1 LDDGRG
7 AGDVFGPIETRGR
20 RPEAAAPLSQLT
32 DTLIA
37 EGFAM
42 AELKFHIQEDTDLG
56 TRIKV
61 IGVGGGG
68 CNAVARMMNAG
79 LQGVEFYVLNT
90 DMQALQAS
98 PVPNRLPIGSK
109 ITNGLGAGA
118 NPDIGRQAAMEDTNR
133 IIEILEDAD
142 MVFITSGLGGGTGTG
157 ATPIVASLARELGAL
172 TVAVVTKPFS
182 FEGPRRMKQAEE
194 GLAEIASVV
203 DTVISIPNDKLL
215 RLAGKGTTFQQALQ
229 MADDVLRQA
238 VQGIADIMTTPGVIN
253 RDFSDIRA
261 IMSGMGYAMM
271 GTATATGENAA
282 ITAAEQAINSPL
294 LEEGGVEGAKGILI
308 NITGSSQLGLLE
320 VSEACTLVRE
330 ATHNEDVQ
338 ISFGVVVDET
348 MDETVKLTVIATGFE
363 RQTLPQI
370 LRRQAAAAAG
380 EPALMMPIVELPSPP
395 APISEPAAREL
406 FEVVS
411 TPVDRGEEAIV
422 ETPAEPPQ
430 PADPFDD
437 VDTPAF
443 LRRER
448 RLFR

>member
-1 LDDGRG
+1 
-7 AGDVFGPIETRGR
+7 
-20 RPEAAAPLSQLT
+20 
-32 DTLIA
+32 
-37 EGFAM
+37 M
-42 AELKFHIQEDTDLG
+42 AELKFQIQEEVEIG

-98 PVPNRLPIGSK
+98 PVPNKLPIGAK

-118 NPDIGRQAAMEDTNR
+118 NPEVGRQAAMEDTNR

-182 FEGPRRMKQAEE
+182 FEGPRRMKQAEQ
-194 GLAEIASVV
+194 GLAEIAGVV

-215 RLAGKGTTFQQALQ
+215 KLAGKNTSFQEALQ

-238 VQGIADIMTTPGVIN
+238 VQGIADIITTPGIIN

-271 GTATATGENAA
+271 GTATATGEDAA
-282 ITAAEQAINSPL
+282 IEAARQAINSPL
-294 LEEGGVEGAKGILI
+294 LEEGGVEGARGILI
-308 NITGSSQLGLLE
+308 NITGSSRLGLLE

-330 ATHNEDVQ
+330 ATQNDDVQ
-338 ISFGVVVDET
+338 ISFGVVADES

-370 LRRQAAAAAG
+370 QRRKTPGSQPVAVD
-380 EPALMMPIVELPSPP
+380 PALFIELPTPP
-395 APISEPAAREL
+395 PPIAPMEREPFSETETDTPEAEWVAPPQEAEPAAAEAPK
-406 FEVVS
+406 
-411 TPVDRGEEAIV
+411 PV
-422 ETPAEPPQ
+422 
-430 PADPFDD
+430 DPFDD

>member
-1 LDDGRG
+1 
-7 AGDVFGPIETRGR
+7 
-20 RPEAAAPLSQLT
+20 
-32 DTLIA
+32 
-37 EGFAM
+37 M
-42 AELKFHIQEDTDLG
+42 AELKFQIQEETNLG

-98 PVPNRLPIGSK
+98 PVPNKLPIGSK

-118 NPDIGRQAAMEDTNR
+118 NPEIGRQAAMEDTNR

-182 FEGPRRMKQAEE
+182 FEGPRRMKQAEQ
-194 GLAEIASVV
+194 GLAEIAGVV

-215 RLAGKGTTFQQALQ
+215 KLAGKNTSFQEALQ

-238 VQGIADIMTTPGVIN
+238 VQGIADIITTPGIIN

-271 GTATATGENAA
+271 GTATATGEDAA
-282 ITAAEQAINSPL
+282 IEAARQAINSPL
-294 LEEGGVEGAKGILI
+294 LEEGGVEGARGILI
-308 NITGSSQLGLLE
+308 NITGSSRLGLLE

-330 ATHNEDVQ
+330 ATQNDDVQ
-338 ISFGVVVDET
+338 ISFGVVADES

-370 LRRQAAAAAG
+370 QRRKTPGSQ
-380 EPALMMPIVELPSPP
+380 PITVDPSLFMELPTPP
-395 APISEPAAREL
+395 PPITPIERDPFSETHLDTPEAEWVAPPQASEPTTTEAPK
-406 FEVVS
+406 
-411 TPVDRGEEAIV
+411 PV
-422 ETPAEPPQ
+422 
-430 PADPFDD
+430 DPFDD

>member
-1 LDDGRG
+1 
-7 AGDVFGPIETRGR
+7 
-20 RPEAAAPLSQLT
+20 
-32 DTLIA
+32 
-37 EGFAM
+37 M
-42 AELKFHIQEDTDLG
+42 AELKFQIQEEAEIG

-79 LQGVEFYVLNT
+79 MQGVEFYVLNT

-98 PVPNRLPIGSK
+98 PVPNKLQIGGK

-118 NPDIGRQAAMEDTNR
+118 NPEIGRQAAMEDTNR

-182 FEGPRRMKQAEE
+182 FEGPRRMKQAEQ
-194 GLAEIASVV
+194 GLAEIAGVV

-215 RLAGKGTTFQQALQ
+215 KLAGKNTSFQEALQ

-238 VQGIADIMTTPGVIN
+238 VQGIADIITTPGIIN

-271 GTATATGENAA
+271 GTATATGEDAA
-282 ITAAEQAINSPL
+282 IEAASQAINSPL
-294 LEEGGVEGAKGILI
+294 LEEGGVEGARGILI
-308 NITGSSQLGLLE
+308 NITGSSRLGLLE

-330 ATHNEDVQ
+330 ATQNDDVQ
-338 ISFGVVVDET
+338 ISFGVVADES

-370 LRRQAAAAAG
+370 QRRKTAGSQPIAVDPALFMELPTPPPPIAPIEREPFSETELDTPEAEWVAPPQAA
-380 EPALMMPIVELPSPP
+380 EPATAE
-395 APISEPAAREL
+395 APK
-406 FEVVS
+406 
-411 TPVDRGEEAIV
+411 
-422 ETPAEPPQ
+422 

>member
-1 LDDGRG
+1 M
-7 AGDVFGPIETRGR
+7 
-20 RPEAAAPLSQLT
+20 S
-32 DTLIA
+32 
-37 EGFAM
+37 
-42 AELKFHIQEDTDLG
+42 ELKFQIQEEAEIG

-68 CNAVARMMNAG
+68 CNAVARMMKAG

-98 PVPNRLPIGSK
+98 PVPNKLPIGAK
-109 ITNGLGAGA
+109 ITKGLGAGA
-118 NPDIGRQAAMEDTNR
+118 NPEIGRQAAMEDTNR

-182 FEGPRRMKQAEE
+182 FEGPRRMKQAEQ
-194 GLAEIASVV
+194 GLAEIAGVV

-215 RLAGKGTTFQQALQ
+215 KLAGKNTSFQEALQ

-238 VQGIADIMTTPGVIN
+238 VQGIADIITTPGIIN

-271 GTATATGENAA
+271 GTATATGEDAA
-282 ITAAEQAINSPL
+282 IEAARQAINSPL
-294 LEEGGVEGAKGILI
+294 LEEGGVEGARGILI
-308 NITGSSQLGLLE
+308 NITGSSRLGLLE

-330 ATHNEDVQ
+330 ATQNDDVQ
-338 ISFGVVVDET
+338 ISFGVVADES

-370 LRRQAAAAAG
+370 QRRKTPGSQPVPVDPALFMELPTPPPPIAPLEREPFSAIETDTPEAEWVAPPQAAETAAA
-380 EPALMMPIVELPSPP
+380 
-395 APISEPAAREL
+395 
-406 FEVVS
+406 
-411 TPVDRGEEAIV
+411 
-422 ETPAEPPQ
+422 ETPKPV
-430 PADPFDD
+430 DPFDD

>member
-1 LDDGRG
+1 
-7 AGDVFGPIETRGR
+7 
-20 RPEAAAPLSQLT
+20 
-32 DTLIA
+32 
-37 EGFAM
+37 
-42 AELKFHIQEDTDLG
+42 
-56 TRIKV
+56 
-61 IGVGGGG
+61 
-68 CNAVARMMNAG
+68 
-79 LQGVEFYVLNT
+79 
-90 DMQALQAS
+90 
-98 PVPNRLPIGSK
+98 
-109 ITNGLGAGA
+109 
-118 NPDIGRQAAMEDTNR
+118 
-133 IIEILEDAD
+133 

>member
-1 LDDGRG
+1 
-7 AGDVFGPIETRGR
+7 
-20 RPEAAAPLSQLT
+20 
-32 DTLIA
+32 
-37 EGFAM
+37 M
-42 AELKFHIQEDTDLG
+42 AELKFQIQEEAELG

-98 PVPNRLPIGSK
+98 PVPNKLAIGSK

-118 NPDIGRQAAMEDTNR
+118 NPEIGRQAAMEDTNR

-182 FEGPRRMKQAEE
+182 FEGPRRMKQAEQ
-194 GLAEIASVV
+194 GLAEIAGVV

-215 RLAGKGTTFQQALQ
+215 KLAGKNTSFQEALQ

-238 VQGIADIMTTPGVIN
+238 VQGIADIITTPGIIN

-271 GTATATGENAA
+271 GTASATGEDAA
-282 ITAAEQAINSPL
+282 IEAARQAINSPL
-294 LEEGGVEGAKGILI
+294 LEEGGVEGARGILI
-308 NITGSSQLGLLE
+308 NITGSSRLGLLE

-330 ATHNEDVQ
+330 ATQNDDVQ
-338 ISFGVVVDET
+338 ISFGVVADES

-370 LRRQAAAAAG
+370 QRRKTAG
-380 EPALMMPIVELPSPP
+380 SQPVAIDPALFMDLPTPPPPINLIEREPF
-395 APISEPAAREL
+395 SETEIQ
-406 FEVVS
+406 
-411 TPVDRGEEAIV
+411 TPEAEWV
-422 ETPAEPPQ
+422 APPQ
-430 PADPFDD
+430 PAESATPEATKPVDPFDD